1 MFGVKL
7 EDYSHWVNGGRLQ
20 AKLFADHKN
29 LLALF
34 SDKVR
39 PITCTRPSRD
49 KMTRWGMNLMR
60 LTYTIHHIDGIHNHL
75 ADLGSRWGNR
85 FARAKAEASRAVG
98 LSGGANMLMS
108 SRTSAS
114 KKALRLPKSKVDDD
128 VVKSDL
134 DVKEFILPSAKGL
147 VDRDVLNAVQKQFAG
162 QKPEGLMQGG
172 ANPSLWQNKMGLVWV
187 PDGAKVVQKLL
198 YALAHQGLSGHRG
211 ATVTTAILSEEVF
224 WSTMAADVAKWRSLC
239 LQCLKNAQGDL
250 LVPRPLGSSLVPEY
264 PGEVV
269 STDYIKMGMSRSGFV
284 YVLMH
289 VDKLSRAVQ
298 FSPAVAATAI
308 HASRATLT
316 WAARYGLPKYLI
328 SDGGSHFKNS
338 LMEELAAV
346 LGFDH
351 HITLAYCPWANGSVE
366 VVGKD
371 LLWTCRTLL
380 SELKFSADEWDLC
393 LALIEYSIM
402 HRKRTVLGGRSALEV
417 MTGRKPDNAVRMA
430 LWTGVRLKDAQRG
443 DIDMAVVDKYCE
455 RLERSL
461 ANLHEQVRDEGE
473 RRRRNQAML
482 TARAPAMRF
491 NVGDLVM
498 VPAENN
504 MANPIRHS
512 KVMCRWQGPY
522 EVVWSVSEVEYVVRL
537 LGDEREACVHWRRM
551 RRLAGPGIAITK
563 ELKDSAQHDKQK
575 FLVESFE
582 DWSVNTDGE
591 VDLLVKWRG
600 HDDSNNTWEPLEQL
614 VGDVPVLV
622 ATYVKENKGWPDLER
637 GHRNAVRANRASKK
651 KK

>member
-7 EDYSHWVNGGRLQ
+7 EDYAHWINGGRLP

-39 PITCTRPSRD
+39 PLTCTRPSRD
-49 KMTRWGMNLMR
+49 KMTRWGLNLMR
-60 LTYTIHHIDGIHNHL
+60 MTYTIHHIDGIHNHL

-85 FARAKAEASRAVG
+85 FARVKAEKHKAVG
-98 LSGGANMLMS
+98 LSGGASVLLT
-108 SRTSAS
+108 SRNSAS
-114 KKALRLPKSKVDDD
+114 KKALRLPMPKVQD
-128 VVKSDL
+128 KIIKPDL

-147 VDRDVLNAVQKQFAG
+147 VDRDVLAAAQELHAKEKPAG
-162 QKPEGLMQGG
+162 LELAGS
-172 ANPSLWQNKMGLVWV
+172 NPKLWQNKEGLVWV
-187 PDGAKVVQKLL
+187 PDSAKRVQKML

-211 ATVTTAILSEEVF
+211 ATVTTAILSEEVY
-224 WSTMAADVAKWRSLC
+224 WTTMSDDVAKWRSHC
-239 LQCLKNAQGDL
+239 LQCLKNAEGEL
-250 LVPRPLGSSLVPEY
+250 LVPRPMGSSIVPEY

-269 STDYIKMGMSRSGFV
+269 STDYIKMGLSRSGFV

-298 FSPAVAATAI
+298 FTPAVAATGI

-316 WAARYGLPKYLI
+316 WAARYGLPRFLI
-328 SDGGSHFKNS
+328 SDGGSHFKNT

-346 LGFDH
+346 LGFEH

-402 HRKRTVLGGRSALEV
+402 HRKRTVLGGRSAIEV
-417 MTGRKPDNAVRMA
+417 MTGRQPDNAVRMA
-430 LWTGVRLKDAQRG
+430 LWTGVRLKDARRG
-443 DIDMAVVDKYCE
+443 DIDMAMVDKYCE
-455 RLERSL
+455 RLEKSL

-473 RRRRNQAML
+473 RRRRRQAMM

-491 NVGDLVM
+491 NVGDLV
-498 VPAENN
+498 VIPAEDN
-504 MANPIRHS
+504 MANPFRHS
-512 KVMCRWQGPY
+512 KLMCRWQGPY
-522 EVVWSVSEVEYVVRL
+522 EVVRPVSEVEYIVQL
-537 LGDEREACVHWRRM
+537 LGEDRMSHVHWKRM
-551 RRLAGPGIAITK
+551 RRLAGPGLSVTN
-563 ELKDSAQHDKQK
+563 ELRELALHDKQK

-600 HDDSNNTWEPLEQL
+600 HDETNNTWEPMEQL
-614 VGDVPVLV
+614 VADVPVLV
-622 ATYVKENKGWPDLER
+622 AKYVKENKGWPDLER
-637 GHRNAVRANRASKK
+637 AHKNAVRASKK